1 MYHGDLH
8 IGNVLL
14 TDKKKFVFIDF
25 ERCTPHTAFTDP
37 AERLLLCFLE
47 KMYLFRYFFEI
58 ISSTHIALHK
68 QVHDLFVKYFAE
80 ELKALTVDHNL
91 TTLFCTI
98 LRETTAT
105 DENYSDF
112 NFAKKVALDSLFHT
126 ALFKYNSKLY
136 VFHQYLLARRF
147 KMYIFE

>member
-8 IGNVLL
+8 IGNVLI

-37 AERLLLCFLE
+37 VERLLLCFLE
-47 KMYLFRYFFEI
+47 KIYLFRYFFDI
-58 ISSTHIALHK
+58 TSSTPIALHRL
-68 QVHDLFVKYFAE
+68 VHDLFVKYFVKQLE
-80 ELKALTVDHNL
+80 ALRVHDNW
-91 TTLFCTI
+91 TTLFRTI
-98 LRETTAT
+98 LCTNSAA

-112 NFAKKVALDSLFHT
+112 NSEKKVALDNLFH
-126 ALFKYNSKLY
+126 AKLFKYNEKLY

-147 KMYIFE
+147 NIYLCE